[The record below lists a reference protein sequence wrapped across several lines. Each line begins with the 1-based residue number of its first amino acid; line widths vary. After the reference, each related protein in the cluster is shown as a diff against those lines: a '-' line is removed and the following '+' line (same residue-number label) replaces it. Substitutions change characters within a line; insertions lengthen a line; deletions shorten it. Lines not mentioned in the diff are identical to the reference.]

1 MPMKKEG
8 RKCQNGASH
17 HQCAGFSFGES
28 ARIYAQWDRDT
39 ERQHSGYKNQ
49 LQRSR
54 HPLGDQRER
63 IHFIDIGLAE
73 ISLERIGNKRY
84 VLLQDRSVEPQFLSN
99 LLSNLR
105 RSLGRD
111 QHIDGI
117 ANEVGQNKYQNGH
130 DEKCNYHLRQPLQ
143 EILEHGN
150 TSFTAYTLLA
160 GGRREDP
167 LLPPPIDCS
176 YARLEGEVP
185 SQNMV
190 IATGGVLN
198 AGAHAEDIVLEEQG
212 NVGGLVRAI

>member
-1 MPMKKEG
+1 MQLQREDVDQHDADEEG
-8 RKCQNGASH
+8 GQGNAQNGASH

-63 IHFIDIGLAE
+63 VHFIDIGLAE

-84 VLLQDRSVEPQFLSN
+84 VLLQDRSVEPQFFSN

-150 TSFTAYTLLA
+150 TSFTGLHPF
-160 GGRREDP
+160 GGRQKG
-167 LLPPPIDCS
+167 IS
-176 YARLEGEVP
+176 P
-185 SQNMV
+185 S
-190 IATGGVLN
+190 ASS
-198 AGAHAEDIVLEEQG
+198 H
-212 NVGGLVRAI
+212 